1 MKPLLALIA
10 LILTVALP
18 ASAEQFPDRAIRI
31 VVPYSAGG
39 TSDTAARLA
48 AEPLARLLGQSV
60 YVENRPGAGGM
71 IGTQAYFTLPP
82 DGYILLVIAAGTVG
96 IIPAAKPVSFVPE
109 RDLIPL
115 GGIWLS
121 PQLLAVRN
129 SFGPKT
135 VQEFVAYAKAD
146 PGKINIASAGNG
158 TLTHMSGELFKRE
171 AGIELTHVPFRST
184 GDTQAALLGGQIDA
198 LFGDVAILLPQIQ
211 SGQIRPLAVAATKR
225 SPLQPKL
232 MTMVEAG
239 FPGVVASNWFGL
251 AVSSK
256 TPAPVIEHL
265 KSAVAKMQAEPTYQE
280 ALANRGVSAGDPGPE
295 AFRAMVNGE
304 IKQWRTLI
312 SASKIKID

>member
-1 MKPLLALIA
+1 MKPLLAL
-10 LILTVALP
+10 VALALAVVQP
-18 ASAEQFPDRAIRI
+18 ALAEQFPDRPVRV

-39 TSDTAARLA
+39 TSDAAARLA
-48 AEPLARLLGQSV
+48 AEPLARQLGQSV

-71 IGTQAYFTLPP
+71 IGTQAFFTLPP
-82 DGYILLVIAAGTVG
+82 DGYTLLVIAAGTVG

-109 RDLIPL
+109 RDLVPL

-135 VQEFVAYAKAD
+135 VQEFVAYAKAN

-158 TLTHMSGELFKRE
+158 TLTHMSGELLKRE

-198 LFGDVAILLPQIQ
+198 LFGDVAILQPQIQ

-225 SPLQPKL
+225 SPLQPNL

-239 FPGVVASNWFGL
+239 LSGVVASNWFGF

-256 TPAPVIEHL
+256 TPAPVIAYL
-265 KSAVAKMQAEPTYQE
+265 KSAIAKMQAEPAYRE
-280 ALANRGVSAGDPGPE
+280 ALEKRGVSVGDPGAE
-295 AFRAMVNGE
+295 AFGAMVDRE
-304 IKQWRTLI
+304 IKQWRSLI